1 MDEEH
6 GSLVRRWEALPA
18 QVQAAIVFPPAAV
31 VLALLHLALFD
42 LPVALVI
49 SYGIF
54 WGGVVTA
61 LVVMASRA
69 ERARRAE
76 RDRQQGLK

>member
-1 MDEEH
+1 MDDERA
-6 GSLVRRWEALPA
+6 SLVRRWEALPA

-31 VLALLHLALFD
+31 LLALVHVALFD

-54 WGGVVTA
+54 WGGVLTA

-69 ERARRAE
+69 ERHRRAE
-76 RDRQQGLK
+76 RERQGGLK